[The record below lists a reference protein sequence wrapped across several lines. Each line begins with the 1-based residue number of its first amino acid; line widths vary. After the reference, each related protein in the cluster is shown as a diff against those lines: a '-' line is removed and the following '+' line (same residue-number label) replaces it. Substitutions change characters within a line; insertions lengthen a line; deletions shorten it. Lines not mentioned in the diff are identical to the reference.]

1 MDELY
6 FLVTTTTLSFLLLSS
21 LLILIKLSINNN
33 KKNRNPKPPSP
44 PGLPLIGHLHLLKPP
59 LHQALAHLSDLHGPV
74 LLLRFGYRRVL
85 LVSSYSAAD
94 ECFTVNDITFANRP
108 RLLAGKYFGYDFT
121 SLGWAP
127 YGPHWRNL
135 RRMSTVEVLSTNRL
149 LSSSDVRSDEARSLV
164 KALLREYSG
173 LSFHCTELKPKFFGF
188 AYNVIMRMM
197 ANKRYYGDADES
209 SSEAGTEFRDMVKET
224 AFVLS
229 ASNAA
234 DFIPLVRWFRVGG
247 YEKKLKSL
255 RKRRDKFF
263 QGLIE
268 EHREKKMKMNRSQDG
283 KTSSAARSTFI
294 DLLLSMQDDDPE
306 HVPDVFIRQSVSQL
320 LVAGTETSSVTME
333 WAMSFLLNNI
343 ETLKK
348 VRAEIDLNIEQG
360 SILEEGDLH
369 KLPYLQA
376 VVTETLRLKSSA
388 PLLLP
393 HESSQDCTVGGF
405 HIPKGTMLLVNAWKI
420 HRDPEIW
427 EEPNKF
433 KPERFLNNEGK
444 EKWKTMAFGLGRR
457 RCPGEGL
464 ALRVVALVVVILVQC
479 FEWERVDHKEI
490 DMDEGVGMTM
500 PKAKPLEAMYKPRKG
515 IADLVFQL

>member
-1 MDELY
+1 MEELY
-6 FLVTTTTLSFLLLSS
+6 FSITTTVSFLLLLS
-21 LLILIKLSINNN
+21 LLFLVKLNHRN
-33 KKNRNPKPPSP
+33 KKNPNPNPPSP
-44 PGLPLIGHLHLLKPP
+44 PALPFIGHLHLLKPP
-59 LHQALAHLSDLHGPV
+59 IHQALAHLSDLHGPI
-74 LLLRFGYRRVL
+74 LLLRFGSRRVL

-94 ECFTVNDITFANRP
+94 ECFTVNDKTFANRP
-108 RLLAGKYFGYDFT
+108 RLLAGKYLGYDFT

-135 RRMSTVEVLSTNRL
+135 RRMSTVELLSTNRV

-173 LSFHCTELKPKFFGF
+173 PSFHRTELKPKFFGF
-188 AYNVIMRMM
+188 AYNVVMRMI
-197 ANKRYYGDADES
+197 ANKRYYGGANES
-209 SSEAGTEFRDMVKET
+209 SSEAGTEFRNMVKET
-224 AFVLS
+224 AFILS
-229 ASNAA
+229 AANAA
-234 DFIPLVRWFRVGG
+234 DFIPLARWFHVGG

-255 RKRRDKFF
+255 KKRRDKFF
-263 QGLIE
+263 QELID
-268 EHREKKMKMNRSQDG
+268 EHRAKKKMNGSQDG
-283 KTSSAARSTFI
+283 GNSSAARSTFI
-294 DLLLSMQDDDPE
+294 DLLLSMQDEDPE
-306 HVPDVFIRQSVSQL
+306 QVPDVFIRHSIGQL

-333 WAMSFLLNNI
+333 WAMSLLINNT

-348 VRAEIDLNIEQG
+348 VSAEIDLHLGHG

-420 HRDPEIW
+420 HRDPELW
-427 EEPNKF
+427 EEPCKF

-464 ALRVVALVVVILVQC
+464 AMRVVTLVVGILVQC
-479 FEWERVDHKEI
+479 FEWESVDDKEI
-490 DMDEGVGMTM
+490 DMDEGVGLTM
-500 PKAKPLEAMYKPRKG
+500 PKAKPLEAMYKPRD
-515 IADLVFQL
+515 AMVDLLFQL